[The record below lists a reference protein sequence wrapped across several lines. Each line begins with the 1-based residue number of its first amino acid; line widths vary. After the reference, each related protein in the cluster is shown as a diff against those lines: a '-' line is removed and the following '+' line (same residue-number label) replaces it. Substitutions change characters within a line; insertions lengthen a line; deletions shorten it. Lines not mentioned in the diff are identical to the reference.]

1 MHGAPAVLLLLD
13 GFPEPRV
20 GERVCSLKSSESV
33 CTFGRGIASQ
43 EEGDFISCL
52 FKERWQHVLRRYVV
66 VKAKR

>member
-1 MHGAPAVLLLLD
+1 MHGAPAVLLLD

-33 CTFGRGIASQ
+33 CTFGRE

-52 FKERWQHVLRRYVV
+52 FKERWQHVLRRCVV